1 MICCRSVWVEQAM
14 LDEINGTTAGR
25 YRIVGTLLFKAGVG
39 PYIKRWICG

>member
-1 MICCRSVWVEQAM
+1 M
-14 LDEINGTTAGR
+14 LDEINGTTIAGR